1 MVLGETGSLR
11 PQRRSFSLFST
22 ATDRTLTCVDC
33 RQEFAFTASEQQFY
47 ADRQFSEPR
56 RCASCRAIR
65 KASRGDSGTGSYSGG
80 GYESRGYDR
89 GSREMFSATCA
100 SCGREAQ
107 VPFRPN
113 GMKPVYCS
121 ECFTAQR

>member
-11 PQRRSFSLFST
+11 PQRRSFFMFST

-80 GYESRGYDR
+80 YESRGYVR
-89 GSREMFSATCA
+89 GRREMFCATCA

-121 ECFTAQR
+121 DCFTAQR